1 MEPLLSISGE
11 LVVFTTSRELKS
23 GTEATSRI
31 HLTQAVWKKKKK
43 NLATKQTTKQNRQEI
58 KKYE

>member
-1 MEPLLSISGE
+1 LEA
-11 LVVFTTSRELKS
+11 FTTSRELKS

-31 HLTQAVWKKKKK
+31 HLTQAVRKKKKK
-43 NLATKQTTKQNRQEI
+43 KLATNKITKQNRQEI